1 MMFLFKKKIH
11 EHEQRFSTNKNPL
24 SIANCTKRKKGEKK
38 LDPLAHHLLQV
49 PPYVARLHEVI
60 CAEKKKVLRMLKN
73 VNKKRKD

>member
-1 MMFLFKKKIH
+1 MMFLLKKKIH

-24 SIANCTKRKKGEKK
+24 SIANCTERKKSEKK

-60 CAEKKKVLRMLKN
+60 CAEKKRFKN
-73 VNKKRKD
+73 VEEC

>member
-1 MMFLFKKKIH
+1 MMFLLKKKIH

-24 SIANCTKRKKGEKK
+24 SIANCTKRKKSEKK

-60 CAEKKKVLRMLKN
+60 CAEKKNVLRMLKN
-73 VNKKRKD
+73 VNQKRKD

>member
-1 MMFLFKKKIH
+1 MKKKKIH

-60 CAEKKKVLRMLKN
+60 CAEKKKSFKN
-73 VNKKRKD
+73 VEEF

>member
-1 MMFLFKKKIH
+1 MMFLLKKKIH

-24 SIANCTKRKKGEKK
+24 SIANCTIRKKGEKKLGK

-60 CAEKKKVLRMLKN
+60 CAEKKKF
-73 VNKKRKD
+73 